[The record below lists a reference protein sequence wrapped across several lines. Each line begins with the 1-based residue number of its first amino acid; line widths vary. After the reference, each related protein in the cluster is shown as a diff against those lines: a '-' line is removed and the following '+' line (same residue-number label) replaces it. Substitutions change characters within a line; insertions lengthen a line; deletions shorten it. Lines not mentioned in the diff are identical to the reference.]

1 MEIKGIIFDYGGTID
16 SHGDH
21 WSEVIYDGYINAGL
35 KIDKVQFRESY
46 VYAERELARTRHI
59 LPQHN
64 FYDLLLIKMQLELS
78 DLAARSIIEQGD
90 VEKYAQPIAKY
101 CYDCARSSCEEAR
114 PVIEQLSKHYPLML
128 VSNFYGN
135 VETVIRDMGLREYF
149 QGVIES
155 AVVGVRK
162 PNPTIFKLGVVA
174 LGLNP
179 EDVLVVGDS
188 FRKDIEPS
196 LSLGCQVA
204 WLKGKG
210 WTAEEDAQMH
220 PSIIG
225 SLNDLLSLV

>member
-78 DLAARSIIEQGD
+78 DLAARGIIEQGD

-114 PVIEQLSKHYPLML
+114 PVIEQLSKRYPLML

>member
-78 DLAARSIIEQGD
+78 DLAARGIIEQGD

-114 PVIEQLSKHYPLML
+114 PVIEQLSTRYPLML

>member
-78 DLAARSIIEQGD
+78 DLAARGLIEQGN

-114 PVIEQLSKHYPLML
+114 PVIEQLSKRYPLML

>member
-78 DLAARSIIEQGD
+78 DLAARGIIEQGD

-114 PVIEQLSKHYPLML
+114 PVIEQLSKRYPLML

-149 QGVIES
+149 HGVIES

-179 EDVLVVGDS
+179 EQVLVVGDS

>member
-78 DLAARSIIEQGD
+78 DLAARGLIEQGD

-114 PVIEQLSKHYPLML
+114 PVIEQLSKRYPLML

-179 EDVLVVGDS
+179 EQVLVVGDS

>member
-78 DLAARSIIEQGD
+78 DLASRGVIEQSD
-90 VEKYAQPIAKY
+90 VEKYAKPIAKY

-114 PVIEQLSKHYPLML
+114 PVIEQLSKRYPLML

-155 AVVGVRK
+155 AVVGIRK

-220 PSIIG
+220 PSIIK

>member
-78 DLAARSIIEQGD
+78 DLTSRGVIEQSD
-90 VEKYAQPIAKY
+90 VEKYAKPIAKY

-114 PVIEQLSKHYPLML
+114 PVIEQLSKRYPLML

>member
-78 DLAARSIIEQGD
+78 DLAARGIIEQGD

-114 PVIEQLSKHYPLML
+114 PVIEQLSTRYPLML

-174 LGLNP
+174 LGLNS

>member
-78 DLAARSIIEQGD
+78 DLAARGIIEQGD

-114 PVIEQLSKHYPLML
+114 PVIEQLSKRYPLML

-179 EDVLVVGDS
+179 EQVLVVGDS

>member
-78 DLAARSIIEQGD
+78 DLASRGVIEQSD
-90 VEKYAQPIAKY
+90 VEKYAKPIAKY

-114 PVIEQLSKHYPLML
+114 PVIEQLSKRYPLML